1 MIRKCSDYF
10 FLWKTNNK
18 DEINLISKR
27 VGYDKIL
34 FQNIFNKYITINK
47 YDFLVVDQ
55 KSDQPLSKKLY
66 KIIEI

>member
-34 FQNIFNKYITINK
+34 FQNIFNNYITKK

-55 KSDQPLSKKLY
+55 KSDQPLRKNLY
-66 KIIEI
+66 EIIEI